1 MKTYFALQVNFKNGD
16 SRVIG
21 VFDNVF
27 FANERMEMNQRYYN
41 NSLSVVEVEDDK
53 TVVRFSQ
60 NGPRHH
66 GKYQTRAFIYG
77 SIEDMKNNMSI
88 MKELKTSRFN
98 TEEGVDS
105 EAQRSYLLEKIK
117 RQYGDNIFCIY

>member
-21 VFDNVF
+21 VFDDVF
-27 FANERMEMNQRYYN
+27 FANKRMEMNQQYYN
-41 NSLSVVEVEDDK
+41 NALSVVEVEDNK

-60 NGPRHH
+60 NTGRHY
-66 GKYQTRAFIYG
+66 GAYMTRALVYS
-77 SIEDMKNNMSI
+77 SIEDMRNNPI
-88 MKELKTSRFN
+88 PMKALKTSRFN

-105 EAQRSYLLEKIK
+105 EAQRSYLLKK
-117 RQYGDNIFCIY
+117 VKKQYGEDIFCIY